1 LLKFGIEIAKRSIF
15 EAVFS
20 PRPGEEADST
30 IWSVGRDFPD
40 KGKWFIISRM
50 EKENPNKKESRLAR
64 VLANERDQHYVG
76 SYVQSLM
83 KEDGKAHISVDL
95 RSGKE
100 IFEPYSSGK
109 DLSRSL
115 FAYVEDVAR
124 YLKIS
129 DEVAVDFLLEQTDP
143 SLENCIRQ
151 EFEANYH
158 FEFDEK
164 RTESRRTTLLS
175 VILVVIGVVFLV
187 LSSLLGYFAND
198 DILLNILS
206 QVASIVSW
214 VFIWT
219 GAEKFFFDRAASNK
233 AALRAAQLAD
243 ATISFIIEP
252 SGKGL

>member
-1 LLKFGIEIAKRSIF
+1 MI
-15 EAVFS
+15 
-20 PRPGEEADST
+20 
-30 IWSVGRDFPD
+30 
-40 KGKWFIISRM
+40 
-50 EKENPNKKESRLAR
+50 KENRNKKESRFAR
-64 VLANERDQHYVG
+64 VLANGRDQHYVG

-95 RSGKE
+95 RSGRE
-100 IFEPYSSGK
+100 IFEPYSSRK

-124 YLKIS
+124 YLKVS
-129 DEVAVDFLLEQTDP
+129 DEVAVDFRLEQTDP
-143 SLENCIRQ
+143 PLENCIRQ

-164 RTESRRTTLLS
+164 RTASRRMAWLS
-175 VILVVIGVVFLV
+175 AVLVFVGVVILVA
-187 LSSLLGYFAND
+187 SSLMDFFGPKTDLF
-198 DILLNILS
+198 LNIMS
-206 QVASIVSW
+206 QVTSIVSW

-219 GAEKFFFDRAASNK
+219 AAEKFLFDRVALNK